1 MAKTAELGTEGAN
14 AGAPAPRRPLRTA
27 RAILRS
33 ARPRQWLKN
42 VLVAAAPG
50 AAGVL
55 LHRTILVRTGLAFV
69 AFCLVA
75 GGMYLLNDASD
86 VRWDREHPRKRH
98 RPVAAGLIS
107 VRTAVVA
114 GCLWLA
120 AGLGVSASLG
130 IAFTGV
136 VAAYVGL
143 TVAYTVWLK
152 RVAVI
157 DLALVAS
164 GFVLRAVGG
173 STAAGVRISQWF
185 LILISFGALFV
196 VAGKR
201 HGEALAA
208 SQAGPEDPARTEGYT
223 IPYLRYVWMVASAVS
238 IAAYCLW
245 AFAEPHIHHGVAWGE
260 VSVVPFVLAVLRYA
274 LLIEWGHGAAPEDV
288 LYGDRTLQVLV
299 LLWLAVYGAGIYLGR

>member
-1 MAKTAELGTEGAN
+1 
-14 AGAPAPRRPLRTA
+14 
-27 RAILRS
+27 
-33 ARPRQWLKN
+33 LKN
-42 VLVAAAPG
+42 ALVAAAPG

-55 LHRTILVRTGLAFV
+55 LHRTILGRTGLAFA

-86 VRWDREHPRKRH
+86 VRWDRQHPRKRH
-98 RPVAAGLIS
+98 RPVAAGVIS

-114 GCLWLA
+114 GCAWVA
-120 AGLGVSASLG
+120 AGLGVSAVLG
-130 IAFTGV
+130 LAFSVV

-157 DLALVAS
+157 DLAVVAS

-173 STAAGVRISQWF
+173 SEAAGVRISEWF

-201 HGEALAA
+201 HGEATAA
-208 SQAGPEDPARTEGYT
+208 TEAGAEDPARAEGYT
-223 IPYLRYVWMVASAVS
+223 IPYLRYVWMVSSAVS

-245 AFAEPHIHHGVAWGE
+245 AFAEPHVRHGVAWSE
-260 VSVVPFVLAVLRYA
+260 VSAVPFVLAVLRYA
-274 LLIEWGHGAAPEDV
+274 LLLEWGHGAAPEDV
-288 LYGDRTLQVLV
+288 LYSDRTLQVLV
-299 LLWLAVYGAGIYLGR
+299 LLWLAVYGTGVYLGH